1 MTSLPARPSLDDF
14 LNFHDVEPNSIHEIE
29 SDLSQN
35 NSNITQSSLLEY
47 LTADT
52 ARTEFTSTETSR
64 IEDTNRTRFTLNT
77 DLNKERTNN
86 KLNYISDE
94 KINIHKNK
102 NISDWA
108 SQKNRSSKPSSKL
121 SHSMSSKASSSVS
134 LNKENNSKNEKSLT
148 RKLSSGSKSTN
159 NSSLNSS
166 KSHINS
172 KKSKLKVKND
182 KNYQAAYEKFGLL
195 HNENIDS
202 SIEADKMEMLNN
214 RRQIF
219 AAKSIQRWWRKI
231 LLRRRAGD
239 AAMRRM
245 MESKKNELEQRMS
258 FEREQVM
265 LMD

>member
-1 MTSLPARPSLDDF
+1 MSSLPARPSLDDF

-77 DLNKERTNN
+77 DLNTERTNN
-86 KLNYISDE
+86 KLNHISDE

-108 SQKNRSSKPSSKL
+108 SQKNKSSKPSSKL
-121 SHSMSSKASSSVS
+121 SHSMSSKASSSVF

-148 RKLSSGSKSTN
+148 RKLSSGS
-159 NSSLNSS
+159 LNSS
-166 KSHINS
+166 KSNINS
-172 KKSKLKVKND
+172 KKSKLKVKNY
-182 KNYQAAYEKFGLL
+182 KNDQVAYEKFGLL
-195 HNENIDS
+195 HNKNIDS

-219 AAKSIQRWWRKI
+219 AAKSIQLWWRKI

-265 LMD
+265 LMV